1 MKTRDILEFELGSDI
16 PELIDDLESKGIEF
30 TDDAIDIL
38 KKTEKSPTR
47 KCRIIL
53 LDVDALGFD
62 MMGENREILK
72 RGLSVGHKL
81 CHPEVALHLRSTLSR
96 SVEDIHIHVA
106 MKGVFVGR
114 SELSVLS
121 IVNDGREDIGENII
135 YRIATEWIANGHS
148 ENQRVEEESYS
159 GELWAFELA

>member
-1 MKTRDILEFELGSDI
+1 MKTRDILEFELGADI
-16 PELIDDLESKGIEF
+16 PRLIEELESKGIEF
-30 TDDAIDIL
+30 TGDAIDIL
-38 KKTEKSPTR
+38 DKTEKSPVR
-47 KCRIIL
+47 KCRVIL

-62 MMGENREILK
+62 MMETNREILK

-96 SVEDIHIHVA
+96 SIEDIHVHVA

-121 IVNDGREDIGENII
+121 VVNNGREDIGENIT
-135 YRIATEWIANGHS
+135 YTLATELIAHGYS
-148 ENQRVEEESYS
+148 ESQRVEEKSFS
-159 GELWAFELA
+159 GELWAFELT